1 MPAASQ
7 QSDVIEFHIPELG
20 LSFRAKLLVD
30 ESPDV
35 VPSLQAQLPLESVL
49 GHVVIAGETFW
60 TPTKMV
66 HLGRNN
72 MVQRHQGA
80 VYLNAPGQSI
90 CVTYG
95 KITESAKINK
105 FAEVFQ
111 EDLQV
116 LEQIGKLVYEHTV
129 ALPRHKILKLVISS
143 KQSPASL
150 LPPRRVTSEA
160 AAESTGGYRQVKTL
174 IEEEIDRIWLD
185 EPAEFQK
192 VRWGVIDSGAGTGEQ
207 YFTVM
212 VHLEA
217 YLMVVGGDVMYRF
230 LKLAEY
236 HDIELPALNRLT
248 REFLVGN
255 FDMFEFMAD
264 LGLPSMHKIGQ
275 EYSDALSTLKTKEEY
290 VELTGAMQTYMN
302 RMHRWSYFIFP
313 WHLGVAFPHR
323 KPDEVL
329 SFSKIVDRKSS

>member
-1 MPAASQ
+1 M
-7 QSDVIEFHIPELG
+7 SDPSDIIQFHVPEVG
-20 LSFRAKLLVD
+20 LSFRATLLVD
-30 ESPDV
+30 ENPDV
-35 VPSLQAQLPLESVL
+35 VQNLQAQLPLESVL

-60 TPTKMV
+60 TPTRIV

-90 CVTYG
+90 CLTYG
-95 KITESAKINK
+95 KITESATINK

-111 EDLQV
+111 EDLLV
-116 LEQIGKLVYEHTV
+116 LERIGKLVYEQTV
-129 ALPRHKILKLVISS
+129 AQPRHKILKVVISS
-143 KQSPASL
+143 EQSPAKL
-150 LPPRRVTSEA
+150 LPLHPATSEA
-160 AAESTGGYRQVKTL
+160 ATEVVSGCCEAKAL
-174 IEEEIDRIWLD
+174 IEKEIDHIWLE
-185 EPAEFQK
+185 EPVEFQK

-217 YLMVVGGDVMYRF
+217 YLMVIGGDAMYRF
-230 LKLAEY
+230 LKLAQY
-236 HDIELPALNRLT
+236 DDIPLPALNRLT

-255 FDMFEFMAD
+255 FDIFEFMAD
-264 LGLPSMHKIGQ
+264 LGLPSMHEIGQ
-275 EYSDALSTLKTKEEY
+275 KYSDALSALQTKDEY
-290 VELTGAMQTYMN
+290 IELTGAMQTYMN

-323 KPDEVL
+323 KPEEVL
-329 SFSKIVDRKSS
+329 ALSKAIDRQSLQ